1 MIEIKDGLN
10 ENDVVVLN
18 PKSLSRDAKKD
29 SSKAE
34 KPDAPTSP
42 SSKKKTKSPRQNLPN
57 SNTLLTTFKGFT
69 HWPAFLKSLI

>member
-10 ENDVVVLN
+10 EGDVVVLN

-34 KPDAPTSP
+34 KPDAPTAP
-42 SSKKKTKSPRQNLPN
+42 SSKKKDKKSK
-57 SNTLLTTFKGFT
+57 T
-69 HWPAFLKSLI
+69 

>member
-42 SSKKKTKSPRQNLPN
+42 GSKKKDKKSKTKS
-57 SNTLLTTFKGFT
+57 
-69 HWPAFLKSLI
+69 AE